1 MDELKKLLKIKLK
14 EDKMLERF
22 YPNEYLDSV
31 YDIDFEMY
39 YKQGIRGI
47 IS

>member
-1 MDELKKLLKIKLK
+1 
-14 EDKMLERF
+14 MLERF

-39 YKQGIRGI
+39 YKTKI
-47 IS
+47 IKPE